1 MVAPGRGGHSKC
13 DRTVDQRAQ
22 WAYPIRIGNLMHA
35 DILTLDKI
43 FTGNVRF
50 QVPMYQRPYVWN
62 QEDQWDPLWS
72 DIQGLADSLLD
83 GEDVAPHFLGAIVVG
98 QQSSPTGDIA
108 VRHVVDGQQRLTTF
122 QLLLDAVEEVIRS
135 YGHEKDSF
143 RIRPLIL
150 NDPNLFDG
158 DDRFKVWP
166 TNVDR
171 EAYRAAMADEAEIPD
186 DIADQNVAQAHDVF
200 KKKTIAWADVK
211 GDPDKCAERLH
222 ALATVLIQRV
232 QVAVIDLA
240 PDDNA
245 QAIFETLNARGTPL
259 LVSDLVKNSVLYE
272 SEVLGLDTETLY
284 REHWE
289 AFDHQSWRTEVRMG
303 RFYWPKIDAFIYQWL
318 VMNVARE
325 VPTQQMFNEF
335 GSVVQERGLGP
346 GQIMAELQRFGQIYR
361 FLEDAPDGHDPT
373 GRFFYRWRAMEA
385 GALTPLLLWVYA
397 NKEAIG
403 DVEPILVILESWLV
417 RRMICRS
424 TTRGYS
430 HFLHSLLK
438 KFAESEPELAM
449 ATISSHLSGA
459 EATGTE
465 WPTDNQVTNAVLEY
479 PIYRQLIRRR
489 LRFVLEAIEDHKHGD
504 KTELKCPVGLTIE
517 HVMPQYWA
525 PNWPLGEDLT
535 GELTQRRDDLVH
547 TLGNLSLVTGKLNP
561 ALSNAPWVK
570 KRKIL
575 KKHSVLLLNDELL
588 DSDSWDEA
596 AIVKRGEEM
605 AQTICEIW
613 PGPESSTS

>member
-1 MVAPGRGGHSKC
+1 
-13 DRTVDQRAQ
+13 
-22 WAYPIRIGNLMHA
+22 MHA

-50 QVPMYQRPYVWN
+50 QVPMYQRPYVWT

-83 GEDVAPHFLGAIVVG
+83 GEDTAPHFLGAIVVG
-98 QQSSPTGDIA
+98 QQSSPTGDIT
-108 VRHVVDGQQRLTTF
+108 VRHVVDGQQRLTTL

-135 YGHEKDSF
+135 HGREKDSF

-200 KKKTIAWADVK
+200 KKKTVAWADVK

-222 ALATVLIQRV
+222 TLATVLIQRL
-232 QVAVIDLA
+232 QVAVIDLTL
-240 PDDNA
+240 DDNA

-259 LVSDLVKNSVLYE
+259 LVSDLVKNSVLHE

-289 AFDHQSWRTEVRMG
+289 AFDDQSWRTEVRMG

-318 VMNVARE
+318 VMNLARE

-335 GSVVQERGLGP
+335 VNLVQERGLGP
-346 GQIMAELQRFGQIYR
+346 DQVMAELQRFGQIYQS
-361 FLEDAPDGHDPT
+361 LENAPNSHDPT

-385 GALTPLLLWVYA
+385 GALTPLLLWIYD
-397 NKEAIG
+397 NKEIIG
-403 DVEPILVILESWLV
+403 DIEPILAILESWLV

-424 TTRGYS
+424 STKGYS

-438 KFAESEPELAM
+438 DLAESEPEVAM
-449 ATISSHLSGA
+449 KTIFNHLSGA
-459 EATGTE
+459 DATGTE
-465 WPTDNQVTNAVLEY
+465 WPTDEQVKNAVLDY
-479 PIYRQLIRRR
+479 PIYRQLVRRR

-504 KTELKCPVGLTIE
+504 KTETKCPTDLTIE
-517 HVMPQYWA
+517 HVMPQHWG

-535 GELTQRRDDLVH
+535 GEQAQRRDDLVH
-547 TLGNLSLVTGKLNP
+547 TLGNLSLVTDKLNP
-561 ALSNAPWVK
+561 ALSNAAWLE
-570 KRKIL
+570 KREIL

-596 AIVKRGEEM
+596 AIVKRGKEM

-613 PGPESSTS
+613 PGPESFAN

>member
-1 MVAPGRGGHSKC
+1 
-13 DRTVDQRAQ
+13 
-22 WAYPIRIGNLMHA
+22 
-35 DILTLDKI
+35 
-43 FTGNVRF
+43 
-50 QVPMYQRPYVWN
+50 
-62 QEDQWDPLWS
+62 
-72 DIQGLADSLLD
+72 
-83 GEDVAPHFLGAIVVG
+83 
-98 QQSSPTGDIA
+98 
-108 VRHVVDGQQRLTTF
+108 
-122 QLLLDAVEEVIRS
+122 
-135 YGHEKDSF
+135 
-143 RIRPLIL
+143 
-150 NDPNLFDG
+150 
-158 DDRFKVWP
+158 
-166 TNVDR
+166 
-171 EAYRAAMADEAEIPD
+171 
-186 DIADQNVAQAHDVF
+186 
-200 KKKTIAWADVK
+200 
-211 GDPDKCAERLH
+211 
-222 ALATVLIQRV
+222 
-232 QVAVIDLA
+232 
-240 PDDNA
+240 
-245 QAIFETLNARGTPL
+245 
-259 LVSDLVKNSVLYE
+259 
-272 SEVLGLDTETLY
+272 
-284 REHWE
+284 
-289 AFDHQSWRTEVRMG
+289 MG

-346 GQIMAELQRFGQIYR
+346 GQIMAELQRFGRIYR

-438 KFAESEPELAM
+438 KLAESEPEFAM

-517 HVMPQYWA
+517 HVMPQHWG

-535 GELTQRRDDLVH
+535 GDLTQHRDDLVH

-561 ALSNAPWVK
+561 ALSNDPWVK

-613 PGPESSTS
+613 PGPESSTN

>member
-1 MVAPGRGGHSKC
+1 
-13 DRTVDQRAQ
+13 
-22 WAYPIRIGNLMHA
+22 MHA
-35 DILTLDKI
+35 DIHTLEKI

-50 QVPMYQRPYVWN
+50 QVPMYQRPYVWT

-83 GEDVAPHFLGAIVVG
+83 GEDPAPHFLGAIVVG
-98 QQSSPTGDIA
+98 QQSSPTGDIN
-108 VRHVVDGQQRLTTF
+108 VRHVVDGQQRLTTL

-135 YGHEKDSF
+135 HGREKDSF
-143 RIRPLIL
+143 RIKPLIL
-150 NDPNLFDG
+150 NDFNLFEG

-171 EAYRAAMADEAEIPD
+171 DAYRAAMADEAEVPE

-200 KKKTIAWADVK
+200 KKKTVAWADVK
-211 GDPDKCAERLH
+211 GDPDKCAKRLET
-222 ALATVLIQRV
+222 LTTVLIHRLH
-232 QVAVIDLA
+232 VAVIDLA

-259 LVSDLVKNSVLYE
+259 LVSDLVKNSMLHE

-318 VMNVARE
+318 VMNLARE

-335 GSVVQERGLGP
+335 VNLVQERGLQP
-346 GQIMAELQRFGQIYR
+346 DQVMAELQRFGQIYR
-361 FLEDAPDGHDPT
+361 FLEDAPNSHDPT

-385 GALTPLLLWVYA
+385 GALTPLLLWVYD

-403 DVEPILVILESWLV
+403 DIEPILSLVESWLV

-424 TTRGYS
+424 ETRGYS
-430 HFLHSLLK
+430 NFFHSLLK
-438 KFAESEPELAM
+438 DLVGSKPEVAIE
-449 ATISSHLSGA
+449 TIFNHLSGA

-465 WPTDNQVTNAVLEY
+465 WPTDEQVTNAVLDY
-479 PIYRQLIRRR
+479 PIYRQLVRRR

-504 KTELKCPVGLTIE
+504 KTETKCPTDLTIE
-517 HVMPQYWA
+517 HVMPQHWG

-535 GELTQRRDDLVH
+535 GEQAQSRDDRVH
-547 TLGNLSLVTGKLNP
+547 TLGNLSLVTDKLNP
-561 ALSNAPWVK
+561 ALSNAAWLE
-570 KRKIL
+570 KREIL

-596 AIVKRGEEM
+596 AIVKRGKEM

-613 PGPESSTS
+613 PGPESFAN

>member
-1 MVAPGRGGHSKC
+1 
-13 DRTVDQRAQ
+13 
-22 WAYPIRIGNLMHA
+22 MHA
-35 DILTLDKI
+35 DIHTLEKI

-50 QVPMYQRPYVWN
+50 QVPMYQRPYVWT

-83 GEDVAPHFLGAIVVG
+83 GEDAAPHFLGAIVVG
-98 QQSSPTGDIA
+98 QQSSPTGDIN
-108 VRHVVDGQQRLTTF
+108 VRHVVDGQQRLTTL

-135 YGHEKDSF
+135 HGREKDSF
-143 RIRPLIL
+143 RIKPLIL
-150 NDPNLFDG
+150 NDLNLFEG

-171 EAYRAAMADEAEIPD
+171 DAYRAAMADEAEVPE

-200 KKKTIAWADVK
+200 KKKTVAWADVK
-211 GDPDKCAERLH
+211 GDPDKCAKRLETLTTVLVHRLH
-222 ALATVLIQRV
+222 
-232 QVAVIDLA
+232 VAVIDLA

-259 LVSDLVKNSVLYE
+259 LVSDLVKNSMLHE

-318 VMNVARE
+318 VMNLARE

-335 GSVVQERGLGP
+335 VNLVQERGLQP

-385 GALTPLLLWVYA
+385 GALTPLLLWVYD

-403 DVEPILVILESWLV
+403 DIEPILSLVESWLV

-424 TTRGYS
+424 ETRGYS
-430 HFLHSLLK
+430 NFFHSLLK
-438 KFAESEPELAM
+438 DLVGSKPEVAM
-449 ATISSHLSGA
+449 ETIFNHLSGA

-465 WPTDNQVTNAVLEY
+465 WPTDEQVTNAVLEY
-479 PIYRQLIRRR
+479 PIYRQLVRRR

-504 KTELKCPVGLTIE
+504 KTETKCPTDLTIE
-517 HVMPQYWA
+517 HVMPQHWG
-525 PNWPLGEDLT
+525 PNWPLGEDLN
-535 GELTQRRDDLVH
+535 GQQAQRRDDLVH
-547 TLGNLSLVTGKLNP
+547 TLGNLSLVTDKLNP
-561 ALSNAPWVK
+561 ALSNAAWLE
-570 KRKIL
+570 KREIL
-575 KKHSVLLLNDELL
+575 KRHSVLLLNDELL
-588 DSDSWDEA
+588 DSDCWDEA

-613 PGPESSTS
+613 PGPDSYTS

>member
-1 MVAPGRGGHSKC
+1 
-13 DRTVDQRAQ
+13 
-22 WAYPIRIGNLMHA
+22 MHA

-50 QVPMYQRPYVWN
+50 QVPMYQRPYVWT

-83 GEDVAPHFLGAIVVG
+83 GENVAPHFLGAIVVG
-98 QQSSPTGDIA
+98 QQGSPTGDIA
-108 VRHVVDGQQRLTTF
+108 VRHIVDGQQRLTTL

-222 ALATVLIQRV
+222 TLATVLIKRL

-272 SEVLGLDTETLY
+272 SEVLGLDTEALY

-346 GQIMAELQRFGQIYR
+346 GQIMAELQQFGQIYR
-361 FLEDAPDGHDPT
+361 FLEDAPHGHDPT

-403 DVEPILVILESWLV
+403 DVEPILAVLESWLV

-424 TTRGYS
+424 TAKNYNR
-430 HFLHSLLK
+430 FLHALLK
-438 KFAESEPELAM
+438 NLAESGPEFAM

-459 EATGTE
+459 GAIATE

-479 PIYRQLIRRR
+479 PIYRQLVRRR

-504 KTELKCPVGLTIE
+504 KTELKCPTGLTIE
-517 HVMPQYWA
+517 HVMPQHWG
-525 PNWPLGEDLT
+525 PSWPLGEDLT
-535 GELTQRRDDLVH
+535 GEQTQRRDDLVH

-561 ALSNAPWVK
+561 ALSNAAWVK

-613 PGPESSTS
+613 PRPESSTN

>member
-1 MVAPGRGGHSKC
+1 
-13 DRTVDQRAQ
+13 
-22 WAYPIRIGNLMHA
+22 MHA

-50 QVPMYQRPYVWN
+50 QVPMYQRPYVWT

-83 GEDVAPHFLGAIVVG
+83 GEDTAPHFLGAIVVG
-98 QQSSPTGDIA
+98 QQSSPTGDIT
-108 VRHVVDGQQRLTTF
+108 VRHVVDGQQRLTTL

-135 YGHEKDSF
+135 HGREKDSF

-171 EAYRAAMADEAEIPD
+171 EAYRAAMADEAEVPD

-200 KKKTIAWADVK
+200 KKKTVAWADVK

-222 ALATVLIQRV
+222 TLATVLIQRL
-232 QVAVIDLA
+232 QVAVIDLTL
-240 PDDNA
+240 DDNA

-259 LVSDLVKNSVLYE
+259 LVSDLVKNSVLHE

-318 VMNVARE
+318 VMNVARD

-335 GSVVQERGLGP
+335 VNLVQERGLGP
-346 GQIMAELQRFGQIYR
+346 DQVMAELQRFGQIYQS
-361 FLEDAPDGHDPT
+361 LENAPNSHDPT

-385 GALTPLLLWVYA
+385 GALTPLLLWVHD
-397 NKEAIG
+397 NKDAIG
-403 DVEPILVILESWLV
+403 DIEPILTLIESWLV

-424 TTRGYS
+424 TAKNYNR
-430 HFLHSLLK
+430 FLHALLK
-438 KFAESEPELAM
+438 NLSQSQPEFAM
-449 ATISSHLSGA
+449 VTIFEHLSGA
-459 EATGTE
+459 EAVATE
-465 WPTDNQVTNAVLEY
+465 WPTDEQVTNAVLDY
-479 PIYRQLIRRR
+479 PIYRQLVRRR

-504 KTELKCPVGLTIE
+504 KTETKCPTDLTIE
-517 HVMPQYWA
+517 HVMPQHWG

-535 GELTQRRDDLVH
+535 GEQAQRRDDLVH
-547 TLGNLSLVTGKLNP
+547 TLGNLSLVTDKLNP
-561 ALSNAPWVK
+561 ALSNAAWLE
-570 KRKIL
+570 KREIL

-596 AIVKRGEEM
+596 AIVKRGKEM

-613 PGPESSTS
+613 PGPESFAN